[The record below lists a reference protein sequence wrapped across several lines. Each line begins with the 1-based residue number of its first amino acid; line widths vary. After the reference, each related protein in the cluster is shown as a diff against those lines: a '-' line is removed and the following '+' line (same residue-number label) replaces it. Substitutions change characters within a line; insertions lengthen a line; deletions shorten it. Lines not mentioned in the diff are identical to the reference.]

1 MVVGNNAME
10 EDERKE
16 LERRL
21 AAARR
26 LAAGPLDDL
35 TRDRLEKLVRELEAQ
50 LGEPK

>member
-10 EDERKE
+10 EDERTE

-26 LAAGPLDDL
+26 LAAGPL
-35 TRDRLEKLVRELEAQ
+35 TRDRLEKLVRELKAQ